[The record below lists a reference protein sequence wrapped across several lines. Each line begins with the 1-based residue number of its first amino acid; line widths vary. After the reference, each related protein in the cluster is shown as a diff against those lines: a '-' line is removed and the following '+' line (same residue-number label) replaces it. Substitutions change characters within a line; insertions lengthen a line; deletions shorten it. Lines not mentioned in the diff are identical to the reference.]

1 MKGTSGL
8 SRTNS
13 LSQTTSSAGIAGCG
27 FTGLPGKIEDFNNY
41 TLERSLC
48 IKRRGVKVEKD
59 HDIATA

>member
-41 TLERSLC
+41 ILERSLC
-48 IKRRGVKVEKD
+48 IKRRGVKVQKD
-59 HDIATA
+59 HD